1 VLFSSPSP
9 DGSVA
14 NGGVSTITINSA
26 GLTVDTYV
34 TANGPQIPAAG
45 APCDIAAVA
54 NGAGASVWSASGVL
68 NWTAVVAG
76 APYPLSDG
84 SSLVCNLCTSTSSP
98 AVCGQTNWTTVPGA
112 TPSGY
117 LTSTLT
123 YTPPVKAYTCTSG
136 NGMTTSCT
144 CNVAGYPAAGFIAS
158 GSTGFSICQNINGFV
173 ALGNTMPGTTIPPV
187 GISGQQSPTWMTGA
201 LYNTTSDQSWRVYSA
216 AAAPSFPAPSM
227 TMACSSAK
235 ALSAGLAATMVA
247 AGMALL

>member
-1 VLFSSPSP
+1 MLFSSPSP

-14 NGGVSTITINSA
+14 NGGISTITINSA

-34 TANGPQIPAAG
+34 RIGPQIPAAG

-54 NGAGASVWSASGVL
+54 NGAGANVWSASGAL

-76 APYPLSDG
+76 APYPISDG
-84 SSLVCNLCTSTSSP
+84 SSLVCNLCTSPSSP

-158 GSTGFSICQNINGFV
+158 GSTGFSICQNVNGFV
-173 ALGNTMPGTTIPPV
+173 ALGNTMPGTTAPPV
-187 GISGQQSPTWMTGA
+187 GISGQMSPTWMSTA
-201 LYNTTSDQSWRVYSA
+201 LYSLA
-216 AAAPSFPAPSM
+216 AALPAAPAPVAM
-227 TMACSSAK
+227 PPMACSSAK
-235 ALSAGLAATMVA
+235 ALSAGLAVAMVA